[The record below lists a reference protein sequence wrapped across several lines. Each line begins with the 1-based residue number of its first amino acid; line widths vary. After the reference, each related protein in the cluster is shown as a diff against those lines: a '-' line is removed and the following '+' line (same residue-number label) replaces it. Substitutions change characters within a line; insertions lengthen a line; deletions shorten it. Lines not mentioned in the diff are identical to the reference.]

1 MIIQKD
7 IDTSGA
13 APVYIEDGIFS
24 VQFGNIFGG
33 TGGPGGNGANVGGQ
47 GGIGQGPVISIPSQ
61 STDTSANFIAS
72 HQFGNIF
79 GGTGGPGGNGA
90 NVGGQGGIGQG
101 PVISIPPQSTDTSV
115 NFIVSRQ
122 FGNIFG
128 GTGGPGGNGANVGGQ
143 GGTDTYTIPDALPYH
158 DRVSFPVPLP
168 TDAFLLTSKGHC
180 WGNLTITAS
189 SEVIN
194 IAQVDITMHYDSGLA
209 RERTRI
215 SIIENRIDHDRVE
228 RGVNIFTSDTD
239 RLCFEMVVTLPRSLY
254 IDRLETD
261 LPNFSHDLENLEGLS
276 FGEISL
282 SGSNGKIQTKTFA
295 AERLKLS
302 TSNAAVS
309 AEYWV
314 GCAAEVHTTNAP
326 ISGTYHATDS
336 VNLETL
342 NGNICVHA
350 SLDAGNSTETKE
362 LIMRTRNGALSSSVE
377 LKASSDSGGS
387 FRVKTNTSN
396 ARLEMR
402 VESLPVQSVLTLEAT
417 TTNSQASV
425 TLPAEYQGHI
435 QLQTSNSV
443 PLVHRRNSVFTLE
456 NFPSKGKFAID
467 GKVYKDKGNM
477 PLGKV
482 TLQTSNAPATIYI

>member
-7 IDTSGA
+7 IDTSGVV
-13 APVYIEDGIFS
+13 PVYIEDGIFS
-24 VQFGNIFGG
+24 GGTGGPGGNGADVGGQGGVGQGPVISIPSKSTDTSANFIVSPQFGNIFGG

-47 GGIGQGPVISIPSQ
+47 GGIGQGPVISITPQ
-61 STDTSANFIAS
+61 STDTSANFIVS
-72 HQFGNIF
+72 RLFGNIF
-79 GGTGGPGGNGA
+79 GGTGGPGGA
-90 NVGGQGGIGQG
+90 NVGGQGGIGKG
-101 PVISIPPQSTDTSV
+101 AVISIPSQS
-115 NFIVSRQ
+115 
-122 FGNIFG
+122 
-128 GTGGPGGNGANVGGQ
+128 A
-143 GGTDTYTIPDALPYH
+143 DTYTIPDALPYH

-168 TDAFLLTSKGHC
+168 TDTFLLTSKGHC
-180 WGNLTITAS
+180 LGNLTITAS

-209 RERTRI
+209 RERTKI

-254 IDRLETD
+254 IGRLETD
-261 LPNFSHDLENLEGLS
+261 LPNFSHDLDNLEGLS

-282 SGSNGKIQTKTFA
+282 SGTNGKIQTKTLA

-309 AEYWV
+309 AEVVLV
-314 GCAAEVHTTNAP
+314 GRAAEVHTTNAP

-336 VNLETL
+336 VNLETI

-362 LIMRTRNGALSSSVE
+362 LIMRTSNGALSSSVE
-377 LKASSDSGGS
+377 LKTSSESGGS

-402 VESLPVQSVLTLEAT
+402 VESVPVQSVLTLEAT

-425 TLPAEYQGHI
+425 FLPAEYQGHI
-435 QLQTSNSV
+435 QLQASNSV
-443 PLVHRRNSVFTLE
+443 PLVQ
-456 NFPSKGKFAID
+456 PS
-467 GKVYKDKGNM
+467 
-477 PLGKV
+477 
-482 TLQTSNAPATIYI
+482 

>member
-7 IDTSGA
+7 IDTSSVV
-13 APVYIEDGIFS
+13 PVYIEDGMFS
-24 VQFGNIFGG
+24 GGTGGPGGNGADVGG

-47 GGIGQGPVISIPSQ
+47 GGIGQGPVICIPPQ
-61 STDTSANFIAS
+61 STDTSANFIVS
-72 HQFGNIF
+72 R
-79 GGTGGPGGNGA
+79 GTGGPGGA
-90 NVGGQGGIGQG
+90 NVGGQGGIGKG
-101 PVISIPPQSTDTSV
+101 AVISIPSQS
-115 NFIVSRQ
+115 
-122 FGNIFG
+122 
-128 GTGGPGGNGANVGGQ
+128 A
-143 GGTDTYTIPDALPYH
+143 DTYTIPDALPYH

-168 TDAFLLTSKGHC
+168 TDTFLLTSKGHC
-180 WGNLTITAS
+180 LGNLTITAS

-209 RERTRI
+209 RERTKI
-215 SIIENRIDHDRVE
+215 SIIETRIDHDRVE
-228 RGVNIFTSDTD
+228 RGVNIFAVFRDGGHPSQ
-239 RLCFEMVVTLPRSLY
+239 VSVHWAPRNRPPQLLTRPRQSGGSQFWR
-254 IDRLETD
+254 DFLEW
-261 LPNFSHDLENLEGLS
+261 L
-276 FGEISL
+276 
-282 SGSNGKIQTKTFA
+282 NGKIQTKTLA

-314 GCAAEVHTTNAP
+314 GRAAEVHTTNAP

-336 VNLETL
+336 VNLETI

-362 LIMRTRNGALSSSVE
+362 LIMRTSNGALSSSVE
-377 LKASSDSGGS
+377 LKTSSESGGS

-396 ARLEMR
+396 ARLEMQ
-402 VESLPVQSVLTLEAT
+402 VESLPAQSVLTLEAT

-435 QLQTSNSV
+435 QLQASNSV

-482 TLQTSNAPATIYI
+482 TLQTSNAPATMYI

>member
-1 MIIQKD
+1 MIIQQE
-7 IDTSGA
+7 IDTSGVV
-13 APVYIEDGIFS
+13 PVYIKDGIFS
-24 VQFGNIFGG
+24 GQFGNIFGG

-47 GGIGQGPVISIPSQ
+47 GGIGPGPVISIPSQ
-61 STDTSANFIAS
+61 STDTSANFIVS
-72 HQFGNIF
+72 H
-79 GGTGGPGGNGA
+79 GPGGNGA
-90 NVGGQGGIGQG
+90 NVGGQGSIGKG
-101 PVISIPPQSTDTSV
+101 PVISIPSQGTNTS
-115 NFIVSRQ
+115 
-122 FGNIFG
+122 
-128 GTGGPGGNGANVGGQ
+128 
-143 GGTDTYTIPDALPYH
+143 TIPDALPYH

-180 WGNLTITAS
+180 LGNLTITAS

-194 IAQVDITMHYDSGLA
+194 IAQVDITMHYDSRLA

-228 RGVNIFTSDTD
+228 RGVNIFISDTD
-239 RLCFEMVVTLPRSLY
+239 RLCFEIVVTLPGSLY
-254 IDRLETD
+254 IDRLETN
-261 LPNFSHDLENLEGLS
+261 LPNFSHDLDNLEDLS

-282 SGSNGKIQTKTFA
+282 NGSNGKFKQRLIIICSLCPALTTLA

-314 GCAAEVHTTNAP
+314 GRAAEVHTTNAP

-336 VNLETL
+336 VNLETN

-362 LIMRTRNGALSSSVE
+362 LIMRTSNGALSSSVE

-435 QLQTSNSV
+435 QLQVSNSV

-456 NFPSKGKFAID
+456 SLHSKGKFAVD
-467 GKVYKDKGNM
+467 GKVYNNKGNM

>member
-1 MIIQKD
+1 
-7 IDTSGA
+7 
-13 APVYIEDGIFS
+13 
-24 VQFGNIFGG
+24 
-33 TGGPGGNGANVGGQ
+33 
-47 GGIGQGPVISIPSQ
+47 
-61 STDTSANFIAS
+61 
-72 HQFGNIF
+72 
-79 GGTGGPGGNGA
+79 
-90 NVGGQGGIGQG
+90 
-101 PVISIPPQSTDTSV
+101 
-115 NFIVSRQ
+115 
-122 FGNIFG
+122 
-128 GTGGPGGNGANVGGQ
+128 
-143 GGTDTYTIPDALPYH
+143 
-158 DRVSFPVPLP
+158 
-168 TDAFLLTSKGHC
+168 
-180 WGNLTITAS
+180 
-189 SEVIN
+189 
-194 IAQVDITMHYDSGLA
+194 MHYDSRLA

-239 RLCFEMVVTLPRSLY
+239 RLCFEIVVTLPGSLY
-254 IDRLETD
+254 IETN
-261 LPNFSHDLENLEGLS
+261 LPNFSHDLDNLEDLS

-282 SGSNGKIQTKTFA
+282 NGSNGKIQTKTLA

-314 GCAAEVHTTNAP
+314 GRAAEVHTTNAP

-336 VNLETL
+336 VNLETN

-362 LIMRTRNGALSSSVE
+362 LIMRTSNGALSSSVE

-396 ARLEMR
+396 ARLGML
-402 VESLPVQSVLTLEAT
+402 VESLPVQLVLTLEAT

-435 QLQTSNSV
+435 QLQASNSV

-456 NFPSKGKFAID
+456 SLPSKGKFAVD
-467 GKVYKDKGNM
+467 GKVYKNKGNM